1 MTVPFAVRLAF
12 RESRSLRR
20 TALLVAAVTAGVAAL
35 VAIESF
41 TSSLQESVRE
51 QSQALLGAD
60 LQLGSASPFTPGA
73 ERTLAAIREQAGRE
87 AQLART
93 VSFSAMAFVDR
104 TAGTRLV
111 QVVAVEG
118 GYPFY
123 GEMKTDPAGAWPSL
137 AQGGGVIVDPS
148 LLLALD
154 AKVGDTLSLGDA
166 KLVIRAAVLNVP
178 GDVGVRTAFGSRV
191 FMAARD
197 VPATGLIGFGSRARY
212 EAFVRLPASAIPQR
226 LADRHR
232 PALAAERVSVRTV
245 SEDQES
251 LNRSL
256 TRMGRYLGLVG
267 LIALLLGGIAVASAS
282 EALLR
287 RRIETI
293 GVLRCLGASGAQVF
307 AAYLLQA
314 GALALVGS
322 VAGAAIGIG
331 AQALLPRVLTGLLPV
346 AVTTFSPSWSAVAW
360 GVGVGVTVAL
370 LFAAL
375 PLLAIRGVSPLVVI
389 RRAAEGRVPL
399 RKDPARL
406 AAAAL
411 LAGVTIAIATLQ
423 APTVRAGLGFAAG
436 VGVALGALWLASWLL
451 TRVVRRSVPARWPYV
466 WRQGLANLHRPAN
479 QTVVVVLAMGFGAFL
494 LDTLYLVQDNLLGQL
509 RVDTSAERPNVVLI
523 DIQEDQRDAVVERI
537 RAAGVAPR
545 EPVPIVPM
553 RIQSIKGVDA
563 ARILA
568 APEARDG
575 DGRTGRSPRWAVRRE
590 YRSSIRD
597 TPAATETTTA
607 GERWSP
613 GAWRAPADAAAPVP
627 VSMEAEVARELAV
640 KVGDEIV
647 WDVQGLAVK
656 SRVAHLREV
665 EWARFE
671 PNFFV
676 VFPEGPLDAAPKS
689 YVTLSRIEDPA
700 LRARFQREVVEA
712 FPNVSVV
719 DLTEIQKALEEV
731 VGRVAIAIR
740 FMALFTLAAGA
751 VVLVGAVA
759 AGRDQRLREGALL
772 KALGATRRQ
781 VLRILF
787 AEYATLGLLA
797 AAAALALSLGAGWA
811 LTRFLFDAPFRV
823 PAVPLAGLTAALVA
837 LTTGVGLWTSRE
849 VFARPVMETLR
860 AEA

>member
-1 MTVPFAVRLAF
+1 VTLPFAVRLAF

-20 TALLVAAVTAGVAAL
+20 TALLVAAVSAGVAAL

-41 TSSLQESVRE
+41 TTGLQDSVRE
-51 QSQALLGAD
+51 QSRALLGAD
-60 LQLGSASPFTPGA
+60 LELGSASPFTPAA
-73 ERTLAAIREQAGRE
+73 ERTFADIRAQAGPE
-87 AQLART
+87 AQVART

-123 GEMKTDPAGAWPSL
+123 GEMKTDPPGLWAGL

-148 LLLALD
+148 LLLSLE

-166 KLVIRAAVLNVP
+166 RLPIRAAVLNVP

-197 VPATGLIGFGSRARY
+197 VPATGLLGFGARARH
-212 EAFVRLPASAIPQR
+212 EAYLKLPESGRPQR
-226 LADRHR
+226 LADRYR
-232 PALAAERVSVRTV
+232 PVLAAERVTIRTV

-251 LNRSL
+251 LNASL

-293 GVLRCLGASGAQVF
+293 GVLRCLGATGPQVF

-314 GALALVGS
+314 GGLALIGS
-322 VAGAAIGIG
+322 AAGAAVGVA
-331 AQALLPRVLTGLLPV
+331 AQALLPRVVAGLVPV
-346 AVTTFSPSWSAVAW
+346 EVTRFEPSWSAIAW
-360 GVGVGVTVAL
+360 GIGLGVTVAL

-389 RRAAEGRVPL
+389 RRSAEGRVPL
-399 RKDPARL
+399 RSDPLRLLAAGLL
-406 AAAAL
+406 AAAT
-411 LAGVTIAIATLQ
+411 VTIACLQ
-423 APTVRAGLGFAAG
+423 APTIRAGLGFAGG
-436 VGVALGALWLASWLL
+436 VGIALLALWAASWAL
-451 TRVVRRSVPARWPYV
+451 TRVVRKGVPARWPYV

-494 LDTLYLVQDNLLGQL
+494 LDTLYVVQDNLLGQL

-523 DIQEDQRDAVVERI
+523 DIQEDQRDAVMARI
-537 RAAGVAPR
+537 RAAGVPPR
-545 EPVPIVPM
+545 DPVPIVPM
-553 RIQSIKGVDA
+553 RIQSVKGVEA

-568 APEARDG
+568 VPDARRPDG
-575 DGRTGRSPRWAVRRE
+575 TRSPRWAVRRE

-597 TPAATETTTA
+597 TPSSTETTTA
-607 GERWSP
+607 GERWAA
-613 GAWRAPADAAAPVP
+613 GAWRAPADPAAPVP
-627 VSMEAEVARELAV
+627 VSVEAGVARELGV
-640 KVGDEIV
+640 GIGDEIV
-647 WDVQGLAVK
+647 WDVQGLAVR

-689 YVTLSRIEDPA
+689 YVTLSRITDPA
-700 LRARFQREVVEA
+700 QRARFQREVVEA

-719 DLTEIQKALEEV
+719 DLTEVQKALEEV
-731 VGRVAIAIR
+731 VGRVALAIR

-781 VLRILF
+781 VLRILV
-787 AEYATLGLLA
+787 AEYATLGVLA
-797 AAAALALSLGAGWA
+797 SLAALALSLGAGWA
-811 LTRFLFDAPFRV
+811 LARFLFESPFRV
-823 PAVPLAGLTAALVA
+823 PTLPLLALSAALVA
-837 LTTGVGLWTSRE
+837 LTTFIGLWTSRE

>member
-1 MTVPFAVRLAF
+1 MRSLPFAARLAW
-12 RESRSLRR
+12 RESRSPRR
-20 TALLVAAVTAGVAAL
+20 IALLVAAVSAGVAAL

-41 TSSLQESVRE
+41 TANLQASVRE
-51 QSQALLGAD
+51 QAQALLGAD
-60 LQLGSASPFTPGA
+60 LAMGSASPFSPAA
-73 ERTLAAIREQAGRE
+73 EATLAAIAAQAGPGTR
-87 AQLART
+87 QART
-93 VSFSAMAFVDR
+93 ISFSAMAYIAR

-111 QVVAVEG
+111 QVVAVDG

-123 GEMKTDPAGAWPSL
+123 GEMKTDPPGEWARLAG
-137 AQGGGVIVDPS
+137 GGGVVVDPS

-154 AKVGDTLSLGDA
+154 AKAGDVLALGDA
-166 KLVIRAAVLNVP
+166 RFTIRAAVLNVP

-197 VPATGLIGFGSRARY
+197 VAATGLLGFGARARY
-212 EAFVRLPASAIPQR
+212 EAFLRLPPSARPQR
-226 LADRHR
+226 LADRYK
-232 PALAAERVSVRTV
+232 PALAAERVTLRTV

-251 LNRSL
+251 LNASL
-256 TRMGRYLGLVG
+256 SRMGRYLGLVG

-282 EALLR
+282 DALLR

-293 GVLRCLGASGAQVF
+293 GVLRCLGATGPQVF

-314 GALALVGS
+314 GAMALLGS
-322 VAGAAIGIG
+322 LAGAALGVA

-346 AVTTFSPSWSAVAW
+346 AVVAFSPSWSAIAW
-360 GVGVGVTVAL
+360 GVGLGVTIAL

-375 PLLAIRGVSPLVVI
+375 PLLAIRQVSPLVVI
-389 RRAAEGRVPL
+389 RRDAEGRTPL
-399 RKDPARL
+399 RSDPARLL

-411 LAGVTIAIATLQ
+411 VAVTVAIACVQ
-423 APTVRAGLGFAAG
+423 APTWRAGFGFAAG
-436 VGVALGALWLASWLL
+436 LGIALVALWGAAWLL
-451 TRVVRRSVPARWPYV
+451 ARTVRRNVPARWPYV

-509 RVDTSAERPNVVLI
+509 RVDTSAERPNVVLF
-523 DIQEDQRDAVVERI
+523 DIQEDQRAGVEERI
-537 RAAGVAPR
+537 RQAGLPLR

-553 RIQSIKGVDA
+553 RIQSIKGVDVG
-563 ARILA
+563 RILA
-568 APEARDG
+568 PVSPGA
-575 DGRTGRSPRWAVRRE
+575 GRGRWAVRRE
-590 YRSSIRD
+590 YRSSISD
-597 TPAATETTTA
+597 VEMATETTVDGRRWKA
-607 GERWSP
+607 GE
-613 GAWRAPADAAAPVP
+613 WRSPADPAAPVP
-627 VSMEAEVARELAV
+627 VSLEAGVAKELEV

-647 WDVQGLAVK
+647 WDVQGLAVR

-665 EWARFE
+665 DWARFE

-689 YVTLSRIEDPA
+689 FVTLSRIDDA
-700 LRARFQREVVEA
+700 GRRARFQRQVVEA

-731 VGRVAIAIR
+731 VGRVAVAIR

-797 AAAALALSLGAGWA
+797 ALVALLLSGAAGWA
-811 LTRFLFDAPFRV
+811 LARFFFEARFRV
-823 PAVPLAGLTAALVA
+823 PAVPLAALSAALVA
-837 LTTGVGLWTSRE
+837 LTTAIGLWTSRE

-860 AEA
+860 ADA

>member
-1 MTVPFAVRLAF
+1 M
-12 RESRSLRR
+12 
-20 TALLVAAVTAGVAAL
+20 
-35 VAIESF
+35 
-41 TSSLQESVRE
+41 
-51 QSQALLGAD
+51 
-60 LQLGSASPFTPGA
+60 
-73 ERTLAAIREQAGRE
+73 
-87 AQLART
+87 
-93 VSFSAMAFVDR
+93 
-104 TAGTRLV
+104 
-111 QVVAVEG
+111 
-118 GYPFY
+118 
-123 GEMKTDPAGAWPSL
+123 
-137 AQGGGVIVDPS
+137 
-148 LLLALD
+148 
-154 AKVGDTLSLGDA
+154 
-166 KLVIRAAVLNVP
+166 LNVP

-197 VPATGLIGFGSRARY
+197 LPGTGLIGFGSRARY
-212 EAFVRLPASAIPQR
+212 EAFLRLPSSTVPQR

-232 PALAAERVSVRTV
+232 PALAAERVNVRTV

-314 GALALVGS
+314 GGLALIGS

-331 AQALLPRVLTGLLPV
+331 AQALLPRVLAGLLPV
-346 AVTTFSPSWSAVAW
+346 AVTTFEPSWAAV
-360 GVGVGVTVAL
+360 GGRGRGRHRRPAL
-370 LFAAL
+370 RGL

-389 RRAAEGRVPL
+389 RRSVEGRVPL

-411 LAGVTIAIATLQ
+411 LVAATITIACLQ
-423 APTVRAGLGFAAG
+423 APTIRAGLGFAAG
-436 VGVALGALWLASWLL
+436 VGVALGALWLASWAL
-451 TRVVRRSVPARWPYV
+451 TRVVRQSVPARWPYV

-509 RVDTSAERPNVVLI
+509 RVDTSAQRPNVVLI

-537 RAAGVAPR
+537 RAAGVPPR

-568 APEARDG
+568 APDVKDG
-575 DGRTGRSPRWAVRRE
+575 PSGRSPRWAVRRE

-607 GERWSP
+607 GERWTP
-613 GAWRAPADAAAPVP
+613 GAWRAPADAGAPVP
-627 VSMEAEVARELAV
+627 VSMEAGVARELEV

-689 YVTLSRIEDPA
+689 YVTLSRIEDPR

-781 VLRILF
+781 VLRILL

-797 AAAALALSLGAGWA
+797 AAAALILSLGAGWA
-811 LTRFLFDAPFRV
+811 LTTFLFETPFRV
-823 PAVPLAGLTAALVA
+823 PAVPLA
-837 LTTGVGLWTSRE
+837 
-849 VFARPVMETLR
+849 RP
-860 AEA
+860 

>member
-1 MTVPFAVRLAF
+1 MTLPFAARLAW
-12 RESRSLRR
+12 RESRSPRR
-20 TALLVAAVTAGVAAL
+20 IALLVAAVSAGVAAL
-35 VAIESF
+35 VAIEGF
-41 TSSLQESVRE
+41 TANLQASVRE

-60 LQLGSASPFTPGA
+60 LAMGSASVFSPAA
-73 ERTLAAIREQAGRE
+73 EQTLDAIAGQAGPGTQR
-87 AQLART
+87 ART
-93 VSFSAMAFVDR
+93 VSFSAMAYIPR

-123 GEMKTDPAGAWPSL
+123 GEMKTDPPGEWARL

-154 AKVGDTLSLGDA
+154 AKVGDVLSLGDERFP
-166 KLVIRAAVLNVP
+166 IRAAVLNVP

-197 VPATGLIGFGSRARY
+197 IAATGLLGFGARARY
-212 EAFVRLPASAIPQR
+212 EAFLRLPSSAQPQR
-226 LADRHR
+226 LADRYK
-232 PALAAERVSVRTV
+232 PALAAERVTLRTV

-251 LNRSL
+251 LNQSL
-256 TRMGRYLGLVG
+256 SRMGRYLGLVG

-293 GVLRCLGASGAQVF
+293 GVLRCLGATGPQVF
-307 AAYLLQA
+307 AAFLLQA
-314 GALALVGS
+314 GAMALLGS
-322 VAGAAIGIG
+322 VFGAAIGVA

-346 AVTTFSPSWSAVAW
+346 AVVSFTPSWSAIAW
-360 GVGVGVTVAL
+360 GIGLGVAVAL

-375 PLLAIRGVSPLVVI
+375 PLLAIRQVSPLVVI
-389 RRAAEGRVPL
+389 RRSVEGRIPL
-399 RKDPARL
+399 RSDPVRL
-406 AAAAL
+406 VAAAAL
-411 LAGVTIAIATLQ
+411 IAATVAIACAQ
-423 APTVRAGLGFAAG
+423 APTWRAGFGFAAG
-436 VGVALGALWLASWLL
+436 VGIALLALWAAAWLL
-451 TRVVRRSVPARWPYV
+451 ARTVRRSVPARWPYV

-479 QTVVVVLAMGFGAFL
+479 QTVVVILAMGFGAFL

-509 RVDTSAERPNVVLI
+509 RVDTSAERPNVVLF
-523 DIQEDQRDAVVERI
+523 DIQEDQRAGVQERI
-537 RAAGVAPR
+537 RQSGLPPR

-553 RIQSIKGVDA
+553 RIQSIKGVDVS
-563 ARILA
+563 RILA
-568 APEARDG
+568 PVSVGA
-575 DGRTGRSPRWAVRRE
+575 GRGRWAVRRE

-597 TPAATETTTA
+597 VEAPTETTVEGTRWKA
-607 GERWSP
+607 GE
-613 GAWRAPADAAAPVP
+613 WRSPADPSAPVP
-627 VSMEAEVARELAV
+627 VSLEAGVAKELDV
-640 KVGDEIV
+640 TIGDEIV
-647 WDVQGLAVK
+647 WDVQGLAVR
-656 SRVAHLREV
+656 SRVTHLREV
-665 EWARFE
+665 DWARFE

-689 YVTLSRIEDPA
+689 FVTLSRIEDPGR
-700 LRARFQREVVEA
+700 RARFQREVVEA

-719 DLTEIQKALEEV
+719 DLTEVQKALEEV

-772 KALGATRRQ
+772 KALGATRKQ

-797 AAAALALSLGAGWA
+797 ALVALLLSGAAGWA
-811 LTRFLFDAPFRV
+811 LARFFFEARFRI
-823 PAVPLAGLTAALVA
+823 PAVPLLALSAGLVA
-837 LTTGVGLWTSRE
+837 LTTAIGLWTSRE

-860 AEA
+860 ADA

>member
-1 MTVPFAVRLAF
+1 MRTPFAVRLAF

-20 TALLVAAVTAGVAAL
+20 TALLVAAVSAGVAAL

-41 TSSLQESVRE
+41 TTGLQDSVRD

-60 LQLGSASPFTPGA
+60 LELGSAAPFTPAA
-73 ERTLAAIREQAGRE
+73 EQTFAAIREQAGPDI
-87 AQLART
+87 QVART

-123 GEMKTDPAGAWPSL
+123 GEMKTDPPGAWAAL
-137 AQGGGVIVDPS
+137 TGGGGVIVDPS
-148 LLLALD
+148 LLLSLD
-154 AKVGDTLSLGDA
+154 AKVGDTLSLGDSKFA
-166 KLVIRAAVLNVP
+166 IRAAVLNVP

-197 VPATGLIGFGSRARY
+197 VPATGLLGFGARARH
-212 EAFVRLPASAIPQR
+212 EAYLKLPESGRPQR
-226 LADRHR
+226 LADRYR
-232 PALAAERVSVRTV
+232 PALAAERVTIRTV

-251 LNRSL
+251 LNASL

-293 GVLRCLGASGAQVF
+293 GVLRCLGATGPQVF

-314 GALALVGS
+314 GGLALLGS
-322 VAGAAIGIG
+322 AAGAAVGVA
-331 AQALLPRVLTGLLPV
+331 AQALLPRVVSGLVPV
-346 AVTTFSPSWSAVAW
+346 EVTRFAPSWSAIAW
-360 GVGVGVTVAL
+360 GVGLGVTVAL

-389 RRAAEGRVPL
+389 RRSAEGRVPL
-399 RKDPARL
+399 RSDPLRLFAAGLL
-406 AAAAL
+406 AAAT
-411 LAGVTIAIATLQ
+411 VTIACVQ
-423 APTVRAGLGFAAG
+423 APTIRAGLGFAGG
-436 VGVALGALWLASWLL
+436 VGIALLALWTASWAL
-451 TRVVRRSVPARWPYV
+451 TRIVRRGVPARWPYV

-494 LDTLYLVQDNLLGQL
+494 LDTLYVVQDNLLGQL

-523 DIQEDQRDAVVERI
+523 DIQEDQRDGVMARI
-537 RAAGVAPR
+537 RAAGVPPR
-545 EPVPIVPM
+545 DPVPIVPM
-553 RIQSIKGVDA
+553 RIQSVKGVDA

-568 APEARDG
+568 APDDRRPDG
-575 DGRTGRSPRWAVRRE
+575 TRSPRWAVRRE

-597 TPAATETTTA
+597 TPSSTETTTA
-607 GERWSP
+607 GARWAP
-613 GAWRAPADAAAPVP
+613 GAWRTPADPQAPVP
-627 VSMEAEVARELAV
+627 VSVEAGVARELGV
-640 KVGDEIV
+640 GVGDEIV
-647 WDVQGLAVK
+647 WDVQGLALR

-676 VFPEGPLDAAPKS
+676 LFPEGPLDAAPKS
-689 YVTLSRIEDPA
+689 YVTLSRIADPA

-719 DLTEIQKALEEV
+719 DLTEVQKALEEV
-731 VGRVAIAIR
+731 VGRVALAIR

-781 VLRILF
+781 VLRILV

-797 AAAALALSLGAGWA
+797 SLAALVLSLGAGWA
-811 LTRFLFDAPFRV
+811 LARFLFESPFRV
-823 PAVPLAGLTAALVA
+823 PAVPLLGLSAALVA
-837 LTTGVGLWTSRE
+837 LTTSIGLWTSRE

>member
-1 MTVPFAVRLAF
+1 MTLPFAVRLAV

-20 TALLVAAVTAGVAAL
+20 TALLVAAVSAGVAAL

-41 TSSLQESVRE
+41 TTGLQDSVRE

-60 LQLGSASPFTPGA
+60 LQLGSASPFTPAA
-73 ERTLAAIREQAGRE
+73 EEAFTAIRAQAGAG
-87 AQLART
+87 AQAART

-123 GEMKTDPAGAWPSL
+123 GEMKTDPPGAWPTL
-137 AQGGGVIVDPS
+137 TQGGGVIVDPS

-154 AKVGDTLSLGDA
+154 AKVGDTLSLGDS
-166 KLVIRAAVLNVP
+166 KLAIRAAVLNVP

-191 FMAARD
+191 FMASKD
-197 VPATGLIGFGSRARY
+197 VPATGLLGFGARARH
-212 EAFVRLPASAIPQR
+212 EAYLKLPASARPQR
-226 LADRHR
+226 LADRYR
-232 PALAAERVSVRTV
+232 PALAAERVTIRTV

-251 LNRSL
+251 LNASL

-293 GVLRCLGASGAQVF
+293 GVLRCLGATGPQVF

-314 GALALVGS
+314 GGLALIGS
-322 VAGAAIGIG
+322 AAGAAIGVG
-331 AQALLPRVLTGLLPV
+331 AQALLPRVVAGLVPV
-346 AVTTFSPSWSAVAW
+346 EVTTFAPSWSAIAW
-360 GVGVGVTVAL
+360 GIGLGVTVAL

-375 PLLAIRGVSPLVVI
+375 PLLAIRRVSPLVVI
-389 RRAAEGRVPL
+389 RRSVEGRVPL

-406 AAAAL
+406 AAAFL
-411 LAGVTIAIATLQ
+411 LAGATVAIACLQ
-423 APTVRAGLGFAAG
+423 APSVRAGLGFAGG
-436 VGVALGALWLASWLL
+436 VGVALATLWAASWLL
-451 TRVVRRSVPARWPYV
+451 TRVVRHGVPARWPYV

-494 LDTLYLVQDNLLGQL
+494 LDTLYVVQDNLLGQL
-509 RVDTSAERPNVVLI
+509 RVDTSSERPNVVLI
-523 DIQEDQRDAVVERI
+523 DIQEDQRAAVVDRI
-537 RAAGVAPR
+537 RAAGVPPR
-545 EPVPIVPM
+545 DPVPIVPM
-553 RIQSIKGVDA
+553 RIQSVKGVDA
-563 ARILA
+563 SRILA
-568 APEARDG
+568 APDTKTG
-575 DGRTGRSPRWAVRRE
+575 PSGRSPRWAVRRE
-590 YRSSIRD
+590 YRSTVRD
-597 TPAATETTTA
+597 LPSATETTTDGA
-607 GERWSP
+607 RWKPGEWKN
-613 GAWRAPADAAAPVP
+613 ADPDAPVP
-627 VSMEAEVARELAV
+627 VSIEAGVARELEV

-647 WDVQGLAVK
+647 WDVQGLPVR

-689 YVTLSRIEDPA
+689 YVTLSRIDDPA
-700 LRARFQREVVEA
+700 RRARFQRDVVEA

-731 VGRVAIAIR
+731 VGRVALAIR

-772 KALGATRRQ
+772 KALGATRKQ
-781 VLRILF
+781 VLRILL

-797 AAAALALSLGAGWA
+797 SLAALALSLGAGWA
-811 LTRFLFDAPFRV
+811 LARYLFESPFRI
-823 PAVPLAGLTAALVA
+823 PALPLLALSAALVG
-837 LTTGVGLWTSRE
+837 LTTGIGLWTSRE

>member
-1 MTVPFAVRLAF
+1 MRTLPFAARLAW
-12 RESRSLRR
+12 RESRSPRR
-20 TALLVAAVTAGVAAL
+20 IALLVAAVSAGVAAL

-41 TSSLQESVRE
+41 TANLQASVRE

-60 LQLGSASPFTPGA
+60 LAMGSASAFSPAA
-73 ERTLAAIREQAGRE
+73 EATLDAIAAQAGPATQR
-87 AQLART
+87 ART
-93 VSFSAMAFVDR
+93 ISFSAMAYVSR
-104 TAGTRLV
+104 TTGTRLV
-111 QVVAVEG
+111 QVVAVDG

-123 GEMKTDPAGAWPSL
+123 GEMKTDPPGAWARL
-137 AQGGGVIVDPS
+137 APGGGVVVDPS

-154 AKVGDTLSLGDA
+154 AKVGDVLSLGDA
-166 KLVIRAAVLNVP
+166 HFPIRAAVLNVP

-197 VPATGLIGFGSRARY
+197 VAATGLLGFGARARY
-212 EAFVRLPASAIPQR
+212 EAFLRLPPAAQPQR
-226 LADRHR
+226 LADRYK
-232 PALAAERVSVRTV
+232 PALAAERVTLRTV

-251 LNRSL
+251 LNASL
-256 TRMGRYLGLVG
+256 SRMGRYLGLVG

-293 GVLRCLGASGAQVF
+293 GVLRCLGATGRQVF

-314 GALALVGS
+314 RAMALAGSLV
-322 VAGAAIGIG
+322 GAAIGVA

-346 AVTTFSPSWSAVAW
+346 AVVAFSPSWSAIAW
-360 GVGVGVTVAL
+360 GIGLGVTVAL

-375 PLLAIRGVSPLVVI
+375 PLLAIRHVSPLVVI
-389 RRAAEGRVPL
+389 RRAVEGRIPL
-399 RKDPARL
+399 RSDPARMA

-411 LAGVTIAIATLQ
+411 VAATVAIACMQ
-423 APTVRAGLGFAAG
+423 APTWRAGFGFAAG
-436 VGVALGALWLASWLL
+436 VGVALVALWGAAWVLAR
-451 TRVVRRSVPARWPYV
+451 TVRRSVPAHWPYV

-494 LDTLYLVQDNLLGQL
+494 LDTLYVVQDNLLGQL
-509 RVDTSAERPNVVLI
+509 RVDTSAERPNVVLF
-523 DIQEDQRDAVVERI
+523 DIQEDQRAGVEDRI
-537 RAAGVAPR
+537 RQAGLPPR

-553 RIQSIKGVDA
+553 RIQSIKGVDVS
-563 ARILA
+563 RILA
-568 APEARDG
+568 PVSVGA
-575 DGRTGRSPRWAVRRE
+575 GRGRWAVRRE

-597 TPAATETTTA
+597 ALAPTETTVGGQRWKA
-607 GERWSP
+607 GE
-613 GAWRAPADAAAPVP
+613 WRSPADPSAPIP
-627 VSMEAEVARELAV
+627 VSLEAGVAKELEV

-647 WDVQGLAVK
+647 WDVQGLAVR

-665 EWARFE
+665 DWARFE

-689 YVTLSRIEDPA
+689 FVTLSRIEDPGR
-700 LRARFQREVVEA
+700 RARFQREIVEA

-731 VGRVAIAIR
+731 VGRVAVAIR

-797 AAAALALSLGAGWA
+797 ALVALLLSGAAGWA
-811 LTRFLFDAPFRV
+811 LTRFFFEARFRI
-823 PAVPLAGLTAALVA
+823 PALPLLALSAALVA
-837 LTTGVGLWTSRE
+837 LTTAIGLWTSRE

-860 AEA
+860 ADA

>member
-1 MTVPFAVRLAF
+1 MRTPFAVRLAF

-20 TALLVAAVTAGVAAL
+20 TALLVAAVSAGVAAL

-41 TSSLQESVRE
+41 TTGLQDSVRE

-60 LQLGSASPFTPGA
+60 LELGSASPFTPEA
-73 ERTLAAIREQAGRE
+73 ERTLAAIRAQAGPE

-104 TAGTRLV
+104 TSGTRLV

-123 GEMKTDPAGAWPSL
+123 GEMKTDPPGAWAAL
-137 AQGGGVIVDPS
+137 TRGGGVIVDPS
-148 LLLALD
+148 LLLSLD
-154 AKVGDTLSLGDA
+154 AKVGDTLSLGDS
-166 KLVIRAAVLNVP
+166 KLPIRAAVLNVP

-197 VPATGLIGFGSRARY
+197 VPATGLLGFGARARH
-212 EAFVRLPASAIPQR
+212 EAYLKLPESGRPQR
-226 LADRHR
+226 LADRFR
-232 PALAAERVSVRTV
+232 PALAAERVTIRTV

-251 LNRSL
+251 LNASL

-293 GVLRCLGASGAQVF
+293 GVLRCLGATGPQVF

-314 GALALVGS
+314 GGLALIGS
-322 VAGAAIGIG
+322 AAGAAVGVA
-331 AQALLPRVLTGLLPV
+331 AQALLPRVVTGLVPV
-346 AVTTFSPSWSAVAW
+346 EVTTFAPSWTAIAW
-360 GVGVGVTVAL
+360 GVGLGVTVAL

-389 RRAAEGRVPL
+389 RRSAEGRVPL
-399 RKDPARL
+399 RSDPLRLFAAFLL
-406 AAAAL
+406 AAAT
-411 LAGVTIAIATLQ
+411 VTIACVQ
-423 APTVRAGLGFAAG
+423 APTLRAGLGFAGG
-436 VGVALGALWLASWLL
+436 VGVALLALWAASWAL
-451 TRVVRRSVPARWPYV
+451 TRVVRRSVPAGWPYV

-494 LDTLYLVQDNLLGQL
+494 LDTLYVVQDNLLGQL

-523 DIQEDQRDAVVERI
+523 DIQEDQRDAVMARI
-537 RAAGVAPR
+537 RAAGVPPR
-545 EPVPIVPM
+545 DPVPIVPM
-553 RIQSIKGVDA
+553 RIQSVKGVDA

-568 APEARDG
+568 APDGARRPDG
-575 DGRTGRSPRWAVRRE
+575 TRSPRWAVRRE

-597 TPAATETTTA
+597 TPSATETTTA
-607 GERWSP
+607 GERWAP
-613 GAWRAPADAAAPVP
+613 GAWRAPADPQAPVP
-627 VSMEAEVARELAV
+627 VSVEAGVARELDV
-640 KVGDEIV
+640 GIGDEIV
-647 WDVQGLAVK
+647 WDVQGLALR

-676 VFPEGPLDAAPKS
+676 LFPEGPLDDAPKS
-689 YVTLSRIEDPA
+689 YVTLSRIADPA

-719 DLTEIQKALEEV
+719 DLTEVQKALEEV
-731 VGRVAIAIR
+731 VGRVALAIR

-781 VLRILF
+781 VLRILV

-797 AAAALALSLGAGWA
+797 SLAALALSLGAGWA
-811 LTRFLFDAPFRV
+811 LARFLFESPFRV
-823 PAVPLAGLTAALVA
+823 PAVPLLGLSAALVA
-837 LTTGVGLWTSRE
+837 LTTGIGLWTSRE

>member
-1 MTVPFAVRLAF
+1 MRALPFAARLAW
-12 RESRSLRR
+12 RESRSPRR
-20 TALLVAAVTAGVAAL
+20 IALLVAAVSAGVAAL

-41 TSSLQESVRE
+41 TVNLQASVRE

-60 LQLGSASPFTPGA
+60 LQMGSASPFSPAA
-73 ERTLAAIREQAGRE
+73 EATLDAIAAQAGRGT
-87 AQLART
+87 QRART
-93 VSFSAMAFVDR
+93 ISFSAMAYVSR
-104 TAGTRLV
+104 TTGTRLV
-111 QVVAVEG
+111 QVVAVDG

-123 GEMKTDPAGAWPSL
+123 GEMKTDPPGEWARL
-137 AQGGGVIVDPS
+137 AAGGGVVVDPS

-154 AKVGDTLSLGDA
+154 AKVGDLLSLGDA
-166 KLVIRAAVLNVP
+166 QFPIRAAVLNVP

-191 FMAARD
+191 FMAGRD
-197 VPATGLIGFGSRARY
+197 VPATGLLGFGARARY
-212 EAFVRLPASAIPQR
+212 EAFLRLPPAAQPQR
-226 LADRHR
+226 LADRYK
-232 PALAAERVSVRTV
+232 PALAAERVSLRTV

-251 LNRSL
+251 LNASL
-256 TRMGRYLGLVG
+256 SRMGRYLGLVG

-293 GVLRCLGASGAQVF
+293 GVLRCLGATGPQVF

-314 GALALVGS
+314 GVMALLGS
-322 VAGAAIGIG
+322 VIGAAIGVG

-346 AVTTFSPSWSAVAW
+346 AVVAFSPSGSAIAW
-360 GVGVGVTVAL
+360 GVGLGVTIAL

-375 PLLAIRGVSPLVVI
+375 PLLAIRQVSPLVVI
-389 RRAAEGRVPL
+389 RRSVEGGLPL
-399 RKDPARL
+399 RKDPVRLL

-411 LAGVTIAIATLQ
+411 VAVTIAIACVQ
-423 APTVRAGLGFAAG
+423 APTWRAGFGFAAG
-436 VGVALGALWLASWLL
+436 VGVALVALWSAAWALA
-451 TRVVRRSVPARWPYV
+451 RIVRRSVPARWPYV

-479 QTVVVVLAMGFGAFL
+479 QTVFVVLAVGFGAFL

-509 RVDTSAERPNVVLI
+509 RVDTSTERPNVVLF
-523 DIQEDQRDAVVERI
+523 DIQEDQRAGVAERI
-537 RAAGVAPR
+537 RQAGLPPR

-553 RIQSIKGVDA
+553 RIQSIKGVDVG
-563 ARILA
+563 RILA
-568 APEARDG
+568 PVSVGA
-575 DGRTGRSPRWAVRRE
+575 GRGRWAVRRE

-597 TPAATETTTA
+597 AAAPTETTVG
-607 GERWSP
+607 GERWKAGEWRSP
-613 GAWRAPADAAAPVP
+613 VDRSAPVP
-627 VSMEAEVARELAV
+627 VSLEAGVAKELGV
-640 KVGDEIV
+640 KIGDEIV
-647 WDVQGLAVK
+647 WDVQGLAVR
-656 SRVAHLREV
+656 SRVTHLREV
-665 EWARFE
+665 DWARFE

-689 YVTLSRIEDPA
+689 FVTLSRIEDPGQ
-700 LRARFQREVVEA
+700 RARFQRQVVEA

-719 DLTEIQKALEEV
+719 DLTEVQKALEEV
-731 VGRVAIAIR
+731 VGRVAVAIR

-759 AGRDQRLREGALL
+759 AGRDQRLRECALL

-797 AAAALALSLGAGWA
+797 ALVALLLSGAAGWA
-811 LTRFLFDAPFRV
+811 LTKFFFEARFRI
-823 PAVPLAGLTAALVA
+823 PAVPLLVLSAGLVT
-837 LTTGVGLWTSRE
+837 LTTAIGLWTSRE

-860 AEA
+860 ADA

>member
-1 MTVPFAVRLAF
+1 MIPFAVRLAL

-20 TALLVAAVTAGVAAL
+20 TALLVAAVSAGVAAL

-41 TSSLQESVRE
+41 TASLQASVRE

-60 LQLGSASPFTPGA
+60 MELGSASAFSPAAEATIAKIRAEAGA
-73 ERTLAAIREQAGRE
+73 ST
-87 AQLART
+87 QLART
-93 VSFSAMAFVDR
+93 TSFSAMAYVDR

-123 GEMKTDPAGAWPSL
+123 GEMKTDPPGRWAKLGE
-137 AQGGGVIVDPS
+137 GGGVIVDPS
-148 LLLALD
+148 LLSALD
-154 AKVGDTLSLGDA
+154 AKVGDTLSLGES

-197 VPATGLIGFGSRARY
+197 VAATGLLGFGARARH
-212 EAFVRLPASAIPQR
+212 EAFLRLPESARPQR

-232 PALAAERVSVRTV
+232 PALAAERVVLRTV

-251 LNRSL
+251 LNASL

-293 GVLRCLGASGAQVF
+293 GVLRCLGATGPQVF

-314 GALALVGS
+314 GALALAGS
-322 VAGAAIGIG
+322 VAGAAIGVG
-331 AQALLPRVLTGLLPV
+331 AQALLPKVVEGLVPV
-346 AVTTFSPSWSAVAW
+346 QVTEFAPSWRAIAW
-360 GVGVGVTVAL
+360 GVGLGVTVAL

-375 PLLAIRGVSPLVVI
+375 PLLAIRKVSPLVVI
-389 RRAAEGRVPL
+389 RRSAEDRAPL
-399 RKDPARL
+399 RKDPLRL

-411 LAGVTIAIATLQ
+411 LVAATIAIAIAQ
-423 APTVRAGLGFAAG
+423 APSVRAGVGFAAG
-436 VGVALGALWLASWLL
+436 VGVALVALWAAAWLL
-451 TRVVRRSVPARWPYV
+451 ARTVRRSVPARWPYV

-509 RVDTSAERPNVVLI
+509 RVDTSEERPNVVLI
-523 DIQEDQRDAVVERI
+523 DIQEDQREGVMDRI
-537 RAAGVAPR
+537 RGAGIPPR

-563 ARILA
+563 ARILS
-568 APEARDG
+568 APEEARG
-575 DGRTGRSPRWAVRRE
+575 PRRSPRWAVRRE
-590 YRSSIRD
+590 YRSTIRD
-597 TPAATETTTA
+597 AEGPTETTIDGQRWRA
-607 GERWSP
+607 GE
-613 GAWRAPADAAAPVP
+613 WRAPADPAAPVP
-627 VSMEAEVARELAV
+627 ISVEEGVARELDVA
-640 KVGDEIV
+640 VGDEIV
-647 WDVQGLAVK
+647 WDVQGLAVRT
-656 SRVAHLREV
+656 RVAHLRAV

-689 YVTLSRIEDPA
+689 YVTLSRVEDPA
-700 LRARFQREVVEA
+700 LRARFQRDVVEA
-712 FPNVSVV
+712 FPNVSVI

-731 VGRVAIAIR
+731 VGRVAVAIR

-751 VVLVGAVA
+751 VVLVGALA

-772 KALGATRRQ
+772 KALGATRAQ

-797 AAAALALSLGAGWA
+797 SLAALLLSGAAGWA
-811 LTRFLFDAPFRV
+811 LTRFLFEAPFRV
-823 PAVPLAGLTAALVA
+823 PALPLLALAAGLVA
-837 LTTGVGLWTSRE
+837 LTTGIGLWTSRE

>member
-1 MTVPFAVRLAF
+1 MTVPFAVRLAW
-12 RESRSLRR
+12 RESRSPRR
-20 TALLVAAVTAGVAAL
+20 IALLVAAVSAGVAAL

-41 TSSLQESVRE
+41 TANLQASVRE

-60 LQLGSASPFTPGA
+60 LAMGSASAFSPAA
-73 ERTLAAIREQAGRE
+73 EATLAAIEAQAGPGTRR
-87 AQLART
+87 ART
-93 VSFSAMAFVDR
+93 ISFSAMAYIER

-123 GEMKTDPAGAWPSL
+123 GEMKTEPPGEWARL
-137 AQGGGVIVDPS
+137 TGGGAVVVDPS

-154 AKVGDTLSLGDA
+154 AKVGDVLVLGDSRFT
-166 KLVIRAAVLNVP
+166 IRAEVLNVP

-197 VPATGLIGFGSRARY
+197 VPATGLLGFGARARY
-212 EAFVRLPASAIPQR
+212 EAFLRLPPRAQPQR
-226 LADRHR
+226 LADRFK
-232 PALAAERVSVRTV
+232 PALAAERVTLRTV

-251 LNRSL
+251 LNASL

-293 GVLRCLGASGAQVF
+293 GVLRCLGATGPQVF

-314 GALALVGS
+314 GTMALLGS
-322 VAGAAIGIG
+322 IAGAALGVA
-331 AQALLPRVLTGLLPV
+331 AQALLPRVLVGLLPV
-346 AVTTFSPSWSAVAW
+346 AVVAFTPSWSAIAW
-360 GVGVGVTVAL
+360 GIGLGVTIAL

-375 PLLAIRGVSPLVVI
+375 PLLAIRQVSPLVVI
-389 RRAAEGRVPL
+389 RRSVEGRVPL
-399 RKDPARL
+399 RSDPVRIL
-406 AAAAL
+406 AAAVLVA
-411 LAGVTIAIATLQ
+411 ATIGIACVQ
-423 APTVRAGLGFAAG
+423 APTWRAGFGFAAG
-436 VGVALGALWLASWLL
+436 VGIALVALWAAAWLL
-451 TRVVRRSVPARWPYV
+451 ARTVRRSVPARWPYV

-509 RVDTSAERPNVVLI
+509 RVDTSAERPNVVLF
-523 DIQEDQRDAVVERI
+523 DIQEDQR
-537 RAAGVAPR
+537 AGVEERMRKEGLPAR

-553 RIQSIKGVDA
+553 RIQSIKGVDVS
-563 ARILA
+563 RILA
-568 APEARDG
+568 PVSVGA
-575 DGRTGRSPRWAVRRE
+575 GRGRWAVRRE

-597 TPAATETTTA
+597 VEAPTETTVGGQRWKA
-607 GERWSP
+607 GE
-613 GAWRAPADAAAPVP
+613 WRSPADPQAAIP
-627 VSMEAEVARELAV
+627 VSLEVGVAKELDV
-640 KVGDEIV
+640 EVGDEIV

-665 EWARFE
+665 DWARFE

-676 VFPEGPLDAAPKS
+676 VFPEGPLDEAPKS
-689 YVTLSRIEDPA
+689 FVTLSRIPDPGQ
-700 LRARFQREVVEA
+700 RARFQRQVVEA

-731 VGRVAIAIR
+731 VGRVALAIR

-772 KALGATRRQ
+772 KALGATRAQ

-787 AEYATLGLLA
+787 AEYATLGVLA
-797 AAAALALSLGAGWA
+797 ALTALLLSGGAGWA
-811 LTRFLFDAPFRV
+811 LARFFFEAKFRI
-823 PAVPLAGLTAALVA
+823 PAVPLIALSAGLVA
-837 LTTGVGLWTSRE
+837 LTTAIGLWTSRE

-860 AEA
+860 ADT

>member
-1 MTVPFAVRLAF
+1 MMALPFAARLAW
-12 RESRSLRR
+12 RESRSPRR
-20 TALLVAAVTAGVAAL
+20 TALLVAAVSAGVAAL

-41 TSSLQESVRE
+41 TANLQASVRE
-51 QSQALLGAD
+51 QSQSLLGAD
-60 LQLGSASPFTPGA
+60 LALGSASAFTPAA
-73 ERTLAAIREQAGRE
+73 EVTLDAIANQAGPGTQR
-87 AQLART
+87 ART
-93 VSFSAMAFVDR
+93 ISFSAMAFVPR
-104 TAGTRLV
+104 TSGTRLV

-123 GEMKTDPAGAWPSL
+123 GEMKTDPPGAWAGL
-137 AQGGGVIVDPS
+137 TGGGGIVVDPS

-154 AKVGDTLSLGDA
+154 ARVGDVLSLGDS
-166 KLVIRAAVLNVP
+166 KLTIRAAVLNVP

-197 VPATGLIGFGSRARY
+197 VPATGLLGFGARARY
-212 EAFVRLPASAIPQR
+212 EAFLRLPPAAHPQR
-226 LADRHR
+226 LADRYK
-232 PALAAERVSVRTV
+232 PALAAARVTLRTV

-251 LNRSL
+251 LNASL

-293 GVLRCLGASGAQVF
+293 GVLRCLGATGPQVF
-307 AAYLLQA
+307 SAFLLQA
-314 GALALVGS
+314 GVMALVGS
-322 VAGAAIGIG
+322 IIGAAIGVA

-346 AVTTFSPSWSAVAW
+346 EVLAFTPSWSAIAW
-360 GVGVGVTVAL
+360 GIGLGVAIAL

-375 PLLAIRGVSPLVVI
+375 PLLAIRQVSPLVVI
-389 RRAAEGRVPL
+389 RRSVEGRVPL
-399 RKDPARL
+399 RSDPVRL
-406 AAAAL
+406 AAAAVL
-411 LAGVTIAIATLQ
+411 VAATIAIACVQ
-423 APTVRAGLGFAAG
+423 APTWRAGFGFAAG
-436 VGVALGALWLASWLL
+436 VGVALLVLWGAAWSLA
-451 TRVVRRSVPARWPYV
+451 RIVRRSVPARWPYV

-479 QTVVVVLAMGFGAFL
+479 QTVVVILAMGFGAFL

-509 RVDTSAERPNVVLI
+509 RVDTSAERPNIVLF
-523 DIQEDQRDAVVERI
+523 DIQEDQRAGVDEQL
-537 RAAGVAPR
+537 RAAGLPAR
-545 EPVPIVPM
+545 APVPIVPM

-563 ARILA
+563 SRILA
-568 APEARDG
+568 PVNIEK
-575 DGRTGRSPRWAVRRE
+575 GRGRWAVRRE

-597 TPAATETTTA
+597 FEAPTETTVGGQRWKA
-607 GERWSP
+607 GEWRSP
-613 GAWRAPADAAAPVP
+613 TDPTLPFP
-627 VSMEAEVARELAV
+627 VSLEVGLAKELDV
-640 KVGDEIV
+640 QVGDEIV
-647 WDVQGLAVK
+647 WDVQGAPVR
-656 SRVAHLREV
+656 SRVVHLREV
-665 EWARFE
+665 DWARFE

-689 YVTLSRIEDPA
+689 YVTLNRIQDPGQ
-700 LRARFQREVVEA
+700 RARFQRAVVEA

-731 VGRVAIAIR
+731 VGRVALAIR

-772 KALGATRRQ
+772 KALGATRQQ

-797 AAAALALSLGAGWA
+797 ALVALLLSGAAGWA
-811 LTRFLFDAPFRV
+811 LTRFFFEARFRIPALPLFA
-823 PAVPLAGLTAALVA
+823 LSAGLVT
-837 LTTGVGLWTSRE
+837 LTTAIGLWTSRE

-860 AEA
+860 ADA